1 MIKSLAT
8 HENDLEE
15 GKELQLDFDK
25 LMKAVAQCP
34 KAIPVAVQDVD
45 SKNLI
50 LVAYTNEEALR
61 ESIKTRIATFWST
74 SKNALW
80 VKGETSGNYFE
91 MLEVFVNCE
100 QNSLLYLVRPKKEG
114 ICHTRNNSGRARNC
128 FYRRLDFESGKL
140 EKVDP

>member
-1 MIKSLAT
+1 MRKQT
-8 HENDLEE
+8 PEHDLEE
-15 GKELQLDFDK
+15 GKELQLDFNK
-25 LMKAVAQCP
+25 LTKTVAQCP
-34 KAIPVAVQDVD
+34 KAIPVAVQDID

-80 VKGETSGNYFE
+80 VKGATSGNYFE
-91 MLEVFVNCE
+91 LLEVFVNCE

-114 ICHTRNNSGRARNC
+114 ICHTRNDSGRARNC
-128 FYRRLDFESGKL
+128 FYRRLDLESGKL
-140 EKVDP
+140 ENVDP